1 MSQIARR
8 ATREDD
14 HLIAA
19 GDARMG
25 KRLPDETGASTDY
38 DAHAS
43 KDAGR
48 RPPAATFVRPGNNP
62 R

>member
-43 KDAGR
+43 
-48 RPPAATFVRPGNNP
+48 
-62 R
+62 